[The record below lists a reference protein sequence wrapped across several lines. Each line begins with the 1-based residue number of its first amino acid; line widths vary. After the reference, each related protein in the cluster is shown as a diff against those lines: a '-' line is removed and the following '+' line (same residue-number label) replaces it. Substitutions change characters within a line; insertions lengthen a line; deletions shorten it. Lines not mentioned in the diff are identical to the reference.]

1 MIPLEEFKKIL
12 KFLKLKEE
20 PTEEQILKLRDQTDR
35 MAEALFLAWVESIR
49 QNKD

>member
-1 MIPLEEFKKIL
+1 MISLEEFKKTL
-12 KFLKLKEE
+12 GFLKEE
-20 PTEEQILKLRDQTDR
+20 ITEEQILKLRDQEDQ